1 MVLSRHL
8 GDHDKP
14 QGASWALYIHDQHTR
29 ELKVEQLTAQEYK
42 GIWSRLAAQ
51 IIDGVVL
58 LVLFVLAIYVIFRT
72 VFADVWMSP
81 LESYFY
87 ASVIFVSIQFIYFS
101 ILEGSTGTTVGKRA
115 LKMKV
120 AKEDGSTCGMSASLI
135 RNILRFV
142 DAIPYP
148 LYFAGTYLVDKS
160 PKKQRLGDRVAHTVV
175 IRTSGPSLVPAPGS

>member
-1 MVLSRHL
+1 LDCIL
-8 GDHDKP
+8 GGLEIK
-14 QGASWALYIHDQHTR
+14 
-29 ELKVEQLTAQEYK
+29 QLIGQEYK

-51 IIDGVVL
+51 IVDGMVL
-58 LVLFVLAIYVIFRT
+58 LVLFLLVVYVTFRT
-72 VFADVWMSP
+72 VFAGVLMTP

-87 ASVIFVSIQFIYFS
+87 ASIIFVSIQFLYFA
-101 ILEGSTGTTVGKRA
+101 ILEGYTGTTIGKRA

-120 AKEDGSTCGMSASLI
+120 AKEDGSACGMGASLI

-148 LYFAGTYLVDKS
+148 LYFAGAYWVDKS

-175 IRTSGPSLVPAPGS
+175 IGASESVPSSGL